1 MGVSW
6 SYGDRGGRGEPLA
19 SPWLWDRTPGSK
31 ERSRDA
37 GNEKCIE
44 VSSRML
50 SEPALWLKMDVD
62 ERPRRT
68 I

>member
-6 SYGDRGGRGEPLA
+6 SYGDREGRGKLLA
-19 SPWLWDRTPGSK
+19 DPWLWDRTPGSK
-31 ERSRDA
+31 GSFSEAR
-37 GNEKCIE
+37 NEKCIE
-44 VSSRML
+44 VSRSMS